1 MKGGKNMERNKK
13 ALKIVSYVMIMLA
26 LVSAITIAID
36 FFSGNFSE
44 EITPL

>member
-1 MKGGKNMERNKK
+1 MKGGKNMDRHKK

-36 FFSGNFSE
+36 FFCGNFSE
-44 EITPL
+44 ETL